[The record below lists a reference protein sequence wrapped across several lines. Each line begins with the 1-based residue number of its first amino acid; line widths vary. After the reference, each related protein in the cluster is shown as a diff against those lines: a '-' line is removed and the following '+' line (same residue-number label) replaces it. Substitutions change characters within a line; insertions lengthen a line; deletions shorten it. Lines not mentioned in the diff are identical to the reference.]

1 MNSIDQSR
9 VRALA
14 SICNPSLPLSAP
26 NSHSLTSG
34 SSNQEELLRAYEYAR
49 RHPPPPIQYDN
60 GHTRGQ
66 SHTSGTGTTESEA
79 TDPGIRQFSGTPP
92 KPNERR
98 QGACLTPG
106 TQSENLCT
114 SLQFLFRIIQSE
126 TKHVILSK

>member
-1 MNSIDQSR
+1 MFLLQNIIYVVFSI
-9 VRALA
+9 
-14 SICNPSLPLSAP
+14 AP

-60 GHTRGQ
+60 GHNRGH

-106 TQSENLCT
+106 TQSKEFKISFELKYLKKNYR
-114 SLQFLFRIIQSE
+114 SF
-126 TKHVILSK
+126 